1 MNAALL
7 HPWRH
12 RSKAESVS
20 VPGFRLVPYWG
31 GKGMAEARHRHEP
44 EPRVVQVEG
53 GWLALGSYLPW
64 SHQTELIDR
73 RRRIVRAVLPGDWPR
88 SR

>member
-1 MNAALL
+1 MKL

-20 VPGFRLVPYWG
+20 VPSFKVVPYWG
-31 GKGMAEARHRHEP
+31 GLDYNDRRYRLEP
-44 EPRVVQVEG
+44 APRVVQVED

-73 RRRIVRAVLPGDWPR
+73 RRYVVRAVLPGDWPT
-88 SR
+88 